1 MLLVALGCWLTLPPA
16 RSFAYFQLPT
26 TNTTSDFPG
35 LVPSGINGCGLA
47 AVNPVSSATC
57 PYTIDTWFEEDCPFD
72 KFVLVQTT
80 GSGHYW
86 AVKANSQCDAI
97 ATPES
102 TGLVPCLATDA
113 FDSIYGCYAP
123 NPPVITVEDGF
134 IKLDTSSAPPSGA
147 HCDESA
153 DEGRM
158 VADTVN
164 GILYICTA
172 IGWEPIRTD
181 VD

>member
-1 MLLVALGCWLTLPPA
+1 
-16 RSFAYFQLPT
+16 
-26 TNTTSDFPG
+26 
-35 LVPSGINGCGLA
+35 
-47 AVNPVSSATC
+47 
-57 PYTIDTWFEEDCPFD
+57 
-72 KFVLVQTT
+72 TT

-113 FDSIYGCYAP
+113 FDPIYGCYAP